1 MRQIL
6 CVILGIILLCP
17 CASAKD
23 EAYVAITFDD
33 GPSGHFTADL
43 LDGLQERK
51 VQATFFLC
59 GYRIDQFPALTAR
72 IAAEGHEIGA
82 HGDTHSY
89 FSDLSPLELC
99 RDLNACVEKIRRITE
114 HRPKLLRPPGGLFD
128 LKQLAKTDCADL
140 PVILWSVD
148 PEDWCCS
155 SSETI
160 AERVLGE
167 VKSGDIILLHDMTDS
182 SVQAAFK
189 IIDRLQEQGFRFVT
203 VSDLA
208 HLSGRTLEGG
218 RTYHSFSFA
227 KNASISLREAATEP
241 CTKPDLPPPLPCKAA
256 LRRRDSSRTSPSLHP
271 MA

>member
-1 MRQIL
+1 MRRKLYIIVCIL
-6 CVILGIILLCP
+6 FLSPRG
-17 CASAKD
+17 SAK
-23 EAYVAITFDD
+23 ETPYVALTFDD

-59 GYRIDQFPALTAR
+59 GYRIDQFPTLTAR
-72 IAAEGHEIGA
+72 IAAEGHEIGV

-89 FSDLSPLELC
+89 FSDLSPSELC
-99 RDLNACVEKIRRITE
+99 RDLNACVDKIQGITE
-114 HRPKLLRPPGGLFD
+114 QRPTLLRPPGGLFD

-160 AERVLGE
+160 TERVTRK
-167 VKSGDIILLHDMTDS
+167 VQSGDIILLHDLSDS

-189 IIDRLQEQGFRFVT
+189 IIDRLQGQGYRFVT
-203 VSDLA
+203 VSELA
-208 HLSGRTLEGG
+208 RLTGTKLEGG
-218 RTYHSFSFA
+218 RCYHSFSFA

-241 CTKPDLPPPLPCKAA
+241 CTKAGFPPPLPCNSVFM
-256 LRRRDSSRTSPSLHP
+256 RRDSSRTSPSLHP

>member
-1 MRQIL
+1 MAL
-6 CVILGIILLCP
+6 
-17 CASAKD
+17 
-23 EAYVAITFDD
+23 TFDD

-59 GYRIDQFPALTAR
+59 GYRIDQFPTLTAR

-82 HGDTHSY
+82 HGDSHSY

-99 RDLNACVEKIRRITE
+99 RDLNTCVEKIQHITE
-114 HRPKLLRPPGGLFD
+114 QRPKLLRPPGGIFD
-128 LKQLAKTDCADL
+128 LQRLEQTDCADL

-160 AERVLGE
+160 AERVIS
-167 VKSGDIILLHDMTDS
+167 KAAPGDMILLHDMSDS

-189 IIDRLQEQGFRFVT
+189 LIDRLQAQGFRFVT
-203 VSDLA
+203 VSELA
-208 HLSGRTLEGG
+208 RLSGTELNGG
-218 RTYHSFSFA
+218 RSYHSFSFA
-227 KNASISLREAATEP
+227 KNASISLREAETEP
-241 CTKPDLPPPLPCKAA
+241 CTKPGLPPPLPFKSA

-271 MA
+271 KA